1 MVLVKL
7 DSHMQKT
14 TSRHYSTP
22 YLKFNSKWIKGLNM
36 RPEII
41 KFLKENR
48 FHDIALGN
56 NFFFFWIWPKAKA
69 IKAKINK
76 YDYTKLKS
84 FCTAK
89 ETINTMRTEQEKIVV
104 NLISDEGL
112 VFKIHK
118 NSYKSVEEKTHDIWF
133 KNG

>member
-7 DSHMQKT
+7 DSHIQKT
-14 TSRHYSTP
+14 KSGHYLIL
-22 YLKFNSKWIKGLNM
+22 YLKFNSKWINGLNI
-36 RPEII
+36 RPKII
-41 KFLKENR
+41 KFLNENR

-56 NFFFFWIWPKAKA
+56 DFFFLYLTLKTKA

-89 ETINTMRTEQEKIVV
+89 ETINKV
-104 NLISDEGL
+104 
-112 VFKIHK
+112 
-118 NSYKSVEEKTHDIWF
+118 KTDR
-133 KNG
+133 KK

>member
-7 DSHMQKT
+7 DSHIQKT
-14 TSRHYSTP
+14 KSGHYSIL
-22 YLKFNSKWIKGLNM
+22 YLKFNSKWINGLNI
-36 RPEII
+36 RPQII
-41 KFLKENR
+41 KFLNENR

-56 NFFFFWIWPKAKA
+56 DFFFFLYLTLKTKA

-89 ETINTMRTEQEKIVV
+89 ETINKV
-104 NLISDEGL
+104 
-112 VFKIHK
+112 
-118 NSYKSVEEKTHDIWF
+118 KTDR
-133 KNG
+133 KK

>member
-14 TSRHYSTP
+14 KSGHYSIP
-22 YLKFNSKWIKGLNM
+22 YLKFNSKWINGLNI
-36 RPEII
+36 RPKII

-56 NFFFFWIWPKAKA
+56 DFFLYLTLKTEA

-76 YDYTKLKS
+76 YDCTKLKS

-89 ETINTMRTEQEKIVV
+89 ETINKV
-104 NLISDEGL
+104 
-112 VFKIHK
+112 
-118 NSYKSVEEKTHDIWF
+118 KTDR
-133 KNG
+133 KK